1 MASKQNMKEYPIRT
15 IREMLRQE
23 SIQQAALLT
32 RSVSR
37 LTSCDAMPCL
47 EYHQEVESECRI
59 MDRLVYLQ
67 SCRDALEKCISSGA
81 ARLRY
86 RWRDGRETNTYFRRV
101 SVGRVR
107 AGGLEEPASLPAA
120 G

>member
-59 MDRLVYLQ
+59 
-67 SCRDALEKCISSGA
+67 ALEKCISSGA